1 MIEEKE
7 FEIYLYIKKNKFI
20 IFLFDPN
27 KLINLYKNE
36 ITINDNIK
44 INFEELSQF
53 LDNNIFKIEKLLG
66 KFIENIFLIID
77 DDAEIET
84 KICIKKKNINS
95 ITNKKDLN
103 QALVELKD
111 LFRENNKEQDIIHML
126 IENLKINGKN
136 HDVFVENLN
145 SDYLYLDLKFITFS
159 DQFIYKFNR
168 TLEKYQIK
176 IKQIISG
183 KYLKDFKKEEK
194 SEISLIAHKIRKGY
208 NSNEI
213 EIVPKIRLNK
223 GLFERFF
230 QLFS

>member
-7 FEIYLYIKKNKFI
+7 FEIYLYIEKNKFM

-36 ITINDNIK
+36 IIINDNIE
-44 INFEELSQF
+44 INFEELSKF

-66 KFIENIFLIID
+66 KFIENIFLIIE

-84 KICIKKKNINS
+84 KICIKKKNMNCK
-95 ITNKKDLN
+95 TNKKDLN

-111 LFRENNKEQDIIHML
+111 LFKENYKEQDIIHML
-126 IENLKINGKN
+126 IENLKINEKN
-136 HDVFVENLN
+136 HNVFVENLN
-145 SDYLYLDLKFITFS
+145 SEYLYLDLKFIALS
-159 DQFIYKFNR
+159 DQFIYRFNR

-183 KYLKDFKKEEK
+183 KYLKNLKKEK
-194 SEISLIAHKIRKGY
+194 KNEISLMAHKIREGY

-223 GLFERFF
+223 GFFERFF